1 MTTERIK
8 TKEKKEFYWY
18 GDFYGSLDNIIATL
32 QKCKKEGWEGIDYD
46 YDYEVGKEYHL
57 YRTRIETDEEY
68 KKRMKEEEQR
78 KENRRMQYE
87 KLKKEF
93 GND

>member
-1 MTTERIK
+1 LLLFKSVR
-8 TKEKKEFYWY
+8 
-18 GDFYGSLDNIIATL
+18 
-32 QKCKKEGWEGIDYD
+32 KEGWEGIDYD
-46 YDYEVGKEYHL
+46 YNYEGGKEYHL

-68 KKRMKEEEQR
+68 RRRMKEEEQQKR
-78 KENRRMQYE
+78 KSCPMQYE